1 MRNLSFCGVKW
12 DKKYA
17 LAFIIALICS
27 FICGIVLCNFINYS
41 TSLLNLADDYVYYV
55 FNFKNGNIIFPH
67 LLGDML
73 YFYIFFLISYFT
85 KFKYLNLIFVFLRGL
100 LFGLYTALIISVGAF
115 GGVMVIIFV
124 FVPATL
130 ISLAACYFIGEFC
143 IRADKR
149 YCFFIP
155 AVCAL
160 ADCIV
165 MLLLVNVLFR
175 VVIIIV

>member
-85 KFKYLNLIFVFLRGL
+85 KFKYLNLIFVF
-100 LFGLYTALIISVGAF
+100 FKGA
-115 GGVMVIIFV
+115 
-124 FVPATL
+124 
-130 ISLAACYFIGEFC
+130 
-143 IRADKR
+143 
-149 YCFFIP
+149 
-155 AVCAL
+155 
-160 ADCIV
+160 
-165 MLLLVNVLFR
+165 LFR
-175 VVIIIV
+175 SLYGADNLGRRFRRGNGNYLCVRARNAYISCRMLFHRRILHKGR